1 MMLLVLAGFQNP
13 SAQDSLAQQTIA
25 HLARVGYSI
34 AQEQWIVTDSGGSA
48 VILTLR
54 PALAHLTALMVG
66 AIQVEPAFAL
76 GTRVAIS
83 QDPSTIAPTVS
94 LTTTQAIAMVGKLS
108 LALINFCVHQI
119 RIIHSTTCSI
129 AGWMTRSKMGG

>member
-1 MMLLVLAGFQNP
+1 MMMLLVLAGFQNP

-34 AQEQWIVTDSGGSA
+34 AQEQWIVTDSGRSA

-66 AIQVEPAFAL
+66 AIQVEPVIVL
-76 GTRVAIS
+76 GTRSCYFMIPPYNCTYCFF
-83 QDPSTIAPTVS
+83 DNNPGYCDGGETAP
-94 LTTTQAIAMVGKLS
+94 
-108 LALINFCVHQI
+108 CPH
-119 RIIHSTTCSI
+119 
-129 AGWMTRSKMGG
+129 